1 LQKGTRKMEQTGQP
15 SSASASSQAVN
26 KTLRPRVARKTAVP
40 ATLREKR
47 EMCMPTLSKP
57 TEILQKNKNGPVL
70 RFFCA
75 LAFTALSVFAASV
88 AAQNAEHSPGWVVL
102 PVEEYRALHERAYP
116 IEREPEPPP
125 VEATL
130 TRVDYDLRI
139 NGESAGAGE
148 LASGRA
154 TLTIDVLKDGWV
166 RVPIPAGLLVREAR
180 LDGKLVSL
188 VSGGI
193 GKGGSQLSAL
203 LSHAGRAVL
212 LLDIALPVVSSAGEE
227 SIALPSAASGVT
239 RASVQLPR
247 QGVDIRLTGGLLSEK
262 SESGA
267 ESKWVAYGRGNE
279 ALAFTWRRK
288 TEDHRATQPLR
299 LRGSLTELL
308 GLGEDATS
316 INAEVNLEVTQ
327 GAAREAKVQIPDKVT
342 VNQVLGAM
350 VADWEVKGG
359 ELSVTFLEPVEQ
371 TARFVITGETRN
383 PREGEIGVPL
393 LRLLNAERETGG
405 VAVEVLGAGE
415 IKDIKT
421 EGLESADA
429 TDLGELVANRQ
440 SPSLAAFR
448 FRAGEKITRS
458 LDLNI
463 ARYTPQAVLM
473 ANVEE
478 ARYQVL
484 VSSEGKTFVQ
494 ARYAVRNNQRNF
506 LKITLPAGATLWS
519 ASLSGKPVRP
529 GQAPDGSVL
538 LPLDKARAGE
548 EAPPFAVEVVYLM
561 RGNAWNDKG
570 QFALALPALDLPV
583 SRTGLLL
590 YHPPLFKVTAEPGT
604 FRSEPYENPV
614 SAALAPVLED
624 SRRVGGIGGG
634 AGINSPQP
642 PPPPATPQ
650 PYDSDLKDESKSKRP
665 QSETE
670 ALLDKFKIDSL
681 AGKRAGILPIH
692 VSFPAFGPSLFLVS
706 ELTGEN
712 QTPSAVLNFQRDKKA
727 GGK

>member
-1 LQKGTRKMEQTGQP
+1 
-15 SSASASSQAVN
+15 
-26 KTLRPRVARKTAVP
+26 
-40 ATLREKR
+40 
-47 EMCMPTLSKP
+47 MPTLTKRH
-57 TEILQKNKNGPVL
+57 EIIRTIKSGSILG
-70 RFFCA
+70 FFCA
-75 LAFTALSVFAASV
+75 FSLALLSVFAADST
-88 AAQNAEHSPGWVVL
+88 AQNAQHSPGWVVL

-139 NGESAGAGE
+139 DGESAGAGE

-154 TLTIDVLKDGWV
+154 TLTIDVLKDGWI

-188 VSGGI
+188 VSSAG
-193 GKGGSQLSAL
+193 GKGGNQLSAL
-203 LSHAGRAVL
+203 LSLAGRAVL
-212 LLDIALPVVSSAGEE
+212 LLDIALPVASSAGEE
-227 SIALPSAASGVT
+227 SIALPSAPSGVT

-247 QGVDIRLTGGLLSEK
+247 QGVDIRLTGGLLAEK
-262 SESGA
+262 SESGS

-279 ALAFTWRRK
+279 ALTFAWRRR

-308 GLGEDATS
+308 GLGEDAAS

-327 GAAREAKVQIPDKVT
+327 GAAREAKIQIPDKVT

-371 TARFVITGETRN
+371 TARFVITGETRS
-383 PREGEIGVPL
+383 PREGEISIPL
-393 LRLLNAERETGG
+393 LRLVNAERETGG

-421 EGLESADA
+421 EGLESSDA
-429 TDLGELVANRQ
+429 TDLGEMVANRQ

-448 FRAGEKITRS
+448 FRTGEKIARS
-458 LDLNI
+458 LNFTI

-519 ASLSGKPVRP
+519 ASLAGRAVRP
-529 GQAPDGSVL
+529 GQAPDGGVL

-548 EAPPFAVEVVYLM
+548 EAPPFAVEVVYLV
-561 RGNAWNDKG
+561 RGTAWNNKG
-570 QFALALPALDLPV
+570 QFALALPALDLPI

-590 YHPPLFKVTAEPGT
+590 YHPPLFKMTAEPGA
-604 FRSEPYENPV
+604 FRSAPYENPV
-614 SAALAPVLED
+614 SAVLALPSASPGFSAGVA
-624 SRRVGGIGGG
+624 GGI
-634 AGINSPQP
+634 AP
-642 PPPPATPQ
+642 PPKPAAGPL
-650 PYDSDLKDESKSKRP
+650 DSDVKDESKLNRP
-665 QSETE
+665 QDSTV
-670 ALLDKFKIDSL
+670 ALLDKFKADSL
-681 AGKRAGILPIH
+681 AGKRAGILPIR
-692 VSFPAFGPSLFLVS
+692 VDFPAFGPSLFLVS

-712 QTPSAVLNFQRDKKA
+712 QAPSAVLSFQRDKKA

>member
-1 LQKGTRKMEQTGQP
+1 MPRLSIPREIVQTI
-15 SSASASSQAVN
+15 
-26 KTLRPRVARKTAVP
+26 KK
-40 ATLREKR
+40 E
-47 EMCMPTLSKP
+47 
-57 TEILQKNKNGPVL
+57 PVFPL
-70 RFFCA
+70 FCA
-75 LAFTALSVFAASV
+75 LAFAALSVFSVKV
-88 AAQNAEHSPGWVVL
+88 AAQSAEHSPGWVVL

-130 TRVDYDLRI
+130 TRVDYDLRV
-139 NGESAGAGE
+139 NGGSAGAGE

-188 VSGGI
+188 VSGGS
-193 GKGGSQLSAL
+193 GKGGGQFSAL

-212 LLDIALPVVSSAGEE
+212 LLDIALPVASSAGEE
-227 SIALPSAASGVT
+227 SIVLPSAASGVT
-239 RASVQLPR
+239 RASVQLQR

-267 ESKWVAYGRGNE
+267 ESRWVAYGRGNE

-316 INAEVNLEVTQ
+316 ISAEVNLEVTQ
-327 GAAREAKVQIPDKVT
+327 GAAREAKVRIPDKVT

-359 ELSVTFLEPVEQ
+359 ALSVTFLEPVEQ
-371 TARFVITGETRN
+371 AARFVITGETRS
-383 PREGEIGVPL
+383 PREGEIGIPL
-393 LRLLNAERETGG
+393 LRLMNAERETGG

-415 IKDIKT
+415 IKDSKT

-448 FRAGEKITRS
+448 FLAGEKISRS
-458 LDLNI
+458 LNVNI
-463 ARYTPQAVLM
+463 SRYTPQAVLM

-519 ASLSGKPVRP
+519 ASLAGKAVRP
-529 GQAPDGSVL
+529 GQSPDGGIL

-548 EAPPFAVEVVYLM
+548 EAPPFAVEVVYLV

-570 QFALALPALDLPV
+570 QLALALPALDLPV

-604 FRSEPYENPV
+604 FRSAPYENPV
-614 SAALAPVLED
+614 SAALTPVLED

-642 PPPPATPQ
+642 PPAPATL
-650 PYDSDLKDESKSKRP
+650 DSDLKDESKLKRP

-670 ALLDKFKIDSL
+670 ALLDKFKSDSL
-681 AGKRAGILPIH
+681 AGKRAGILPIR

-712 QTPSAVLNFQRDKKA
+712 QAPSAVLSFQRDKKA
-727 GGK
+727 GRK